1 MSNPIRKFAV
11 ISLALGTALALS
23 ACDVDQTEE
32 GDMPDV
38 TVEEGDLPAYDV
50 DAADVSVDTEEV
62 TVDVP
67 DVDVTMPEDD
77 GDADVE
83 YLQKAGDRLRPVVAT
98 PRPRWLSPARP
109 VRVARR
115 RAAHRDSAR

>member
-11 ISLALGTALALS
+11 ISLALGAALALS

-50 DAADVSVDTEEV
+50 EPADVSVDTEEV

-67 DVDVTMPEDD
+67 DVDVDMPEDN
-77 GDADVE
+77 GESDVD
-83 YLQKAGDRLRPVVAT
+83 AGDGQDELEVV
-98 PRPRWLSPARP
+98 
-109 VRVARR
+109 
-115 RAAHRDSAR
+115 DDEGNN

>member
-1 MSNPIRKFAV
+1 MINPIRKFAV

-67 DVDVTMPEDD
+67 DVDVDMPEDD
-77 GDADVE
+77 GDADVD
-83 YLQKAGDRLRPVVAT
+83 AGDGDDEFNVEGDGDPNN
-98 PRPRWLSPARP
+98 
-109 VRVARR
+109 
-115 RAAHRDSAR
+115 

>member
-23 ACDVDQTEE
+23 ACEVTQTEE

-38 TVEEGDLPAYDV
+38 TIEEGDLPAYDV
-50 DAADVSVDTEEV
+50 EPADVTVGTEEV

-67 DVDVTMPEDD
+67 TVDVDMPREDGEADPDLGDGEDEVQVIDDD
-77 GDADVE
+77 GN
-83 YLQKAGDRLRPVVAT
+83 
-98 PRPRWLSPARP
+98 
-109 VRVARR
+109 
-115 RAAHRDSAR
+115 

>member
-32 GDMPDV
+32 GDAPNV
-38 TVEEGDLPAYDV
+38 TVEEGNLPEYDV
-50 DAADVSVDTEEV
+50 DAADVSVGTEEV

-77 GDADVE
+77 GGGVDVDV
-83 YLQKAGDRLRPVVAT
+83 GDGVDETEAEGDGDPNG
-98 PRPRWLSPARP
+98 
-109 VRVARR
+109 
-115 RAAHRDSAR
+115 

>member
-38 TVEEGDLPAYDV
+38 TIEEGDLPAYDV
-50 DAADVSVDTEEV
+50 EPADVSVDTKEV

-67 DVDVTMPEDD
+67 DVDVDMPEDD
-77 GDADVE
+77 GDADVD
-83 YLQKAGDRLRPVVAT
+83 AGDGDDEFNVEGDGDPNN
-98 PRPRWLSPARP
+98 
-109 VRVARR
+109 
-115 RAAHRDSAR
+115 

>member
-11 ISLALGTALALS
+11 LSLALGTALALS

-38 TVEEGDLPAYDV
+38 TVEEGNLPEYEV
-50 DAADVSVDTEEV
+50 DAAEVDVGTEEV
-62 TVDVP
+62 TVEVP

-77 GDADVE
+77 GDADIDIGDGENEVE
-83 YLQKAGDRLRPVVAT
+83 VEGDGDPNG
-98 PRPRWLSPARP
+98 
-109 VRVARR
+109 
-115 RAAHRDSAR
+115 